1 MNRVATLR
9 RKIFA
14 LGVAP
19 PALLA
24 IGIMCVLVVQGRRL
38 QALVAS
44 QTDRLV
50 HEHLSRTARDARLL
64 AEASHTEILQQVKHN
79 MAVARDVLSRA
90 GAVTLGRE
98 AVAWRAVSQMDGSV
112 QRAVLP
118 KILVGGRWIGQNSD
132 VARATPVVDDVQRL
146 VGGAATIFQRMN
158 DRGDMLRVATNV
170 VTQEGG
176 RAVGTYIPAIGPD
189 GTPNEVIA
197 QVLRDQP
204 FLGRAFVVD
213 AWYLT
218 VYEPLRDPSGVLVG
232 MLFVGVR
239 QDSLES
245 IRRAIANM
253 RIGNSGDVV
262 VLGGRGK
269 QRGTYIISPD
279 GKHDGES
286 MWNRRDASG
295 KLFTQDIVAAAST
308 LAADETAPVEYS
320 VRRPGTNR
328 PQDRVAAITY
338 FEPWDWVIVASMRR
352 DEATQGGQ
360 RVIDSI
366 ALTAGVV
373 ALLAIALLGAAAW
386 GAREATPRIAAPF
399 EALKQVLDNVAE
411 GFLAVDAR
419 GSISQERSA
428 ILEEWFGYLQPEEL
442 AWQYLGSDDH
452 EFASR
457 MQRAWPSLFGHA
469 GEREHGLASMPT
481 QLHRGGRTFAV
492 AYRVA
497 AGSGPRRVI
506 LVIAD
511 VTLVLANER
520 REQRMQQEL
529 QQAQK
534 MEAVGQLASG
544 IAHDFNNVLS
554 IILTFA
560 GSLQEELPDGEL
572 RSYAHEIERAGHRA
586 SSLTKQLLAF
596 GRRQVLHPEVL
607 DVSQVLG
614 NLTAMIRRLIGEHI
628 EVRENVAEASCGH
641 VFMDPSQLEHLIVN
655 LAVNARDAM
664 PHGGHLTIEA
674 SSIELSPDHALCTQR
689 LAPGP
694 YVQIRISD
702 SGIGMDAATLSRI
715 FEPFFT
721 TKEKGKG
728 TGLGLAMVYAAVEQ
742 SHGAIDVTSAVGAGT
757 TFTLH
762 FPRVP
767 PSDERGEVER
777 EAPAHRRGGERV
789 LLVEDEPQVR
799 AALRH
804 YLTEAGYTVVEAA
817 NGEAGLAIFETER
830 AGIDL
835 VVTDVVMP
843 GMGGL
848 ALGQA
853 IREQSAV
860 PVLYISGYSDE
871 VASGKM
877 TIPPLLLLQKPFDG
891 RTLVD
896 RIHAV
901 MSVAVQERG
910 DASPRSVVRG
920 ISVRT

>member
-19 PALLA
+19 PAILA
-24 IGIMCVLVVQGRRL
+24 IGIMGLLIVQGRRL
-38 QALVAS
+38 QALVSS

-64 AEASHTEILQQVKHN
+64 AEASHTEILKQVKHN

-90 GAVTLGRE
+90 GVVTLGRE
-98 AVAWRAVSQMDGSV
+98 AVEWRAVSQVDASV
-112 QRAVLP
+112 QPVVLP
-118 KILVGGRWIGQNSD
+118 KLLIGGRWLGQNSD
-132 VARATPVVDDVQRL
+132 VARATPVVDEVRRL

-158 DRGDMLRVATNV
+158 ERGDMLRVATNV
-170 VTQEGG
+170 VTREGE
-176 RAVGTYIPAIGPD
+176 RAVGTYIPAIAPD

-197 QVLRDQP
+197 RVLGDQA

-218 VYEPLRDPSGVLVG
+218 VYEPLRDPAGVIVG

-245 IRRAIANM
+245 IRKAIANM
-253 RIGNSGDVV
+253 RVGNSGDVV

-269 QRGTYIISPD
+269 QRGSYIISPE

-286 MWNRRDASG
+286 MWDRRDASG
-295 KLFTQDIVAAAST
+295 KLFTQEIVAAASR
-308 LAADETAPVEYS
+308 LAGDETAPVEYS
-320 VRRPGTNR
+320 VHRPGTDR
-328 PQDRVAAITY
+328 PHDRIAAITY

-366 ALTAGVV
+366 ALAAGVV

-386 GAREATPRIAAPF
+386 AAREAAPRIAAPF
-399 EALKQVLDNVAE
+399 EALKQVLDNVGE
-411 GFLAVDAR
+411 GFLTVDAR
-419 GSISQERSA
+419 GSISEERSA
-428 ILEEWFGYLQPEEL
+428 ILEEWFGHLQPDKL
-442 AWQYLGSDDH
+442 VWQYLGRDDY

-457 MQRAWPSLFGHA
+457 MQRAWPSLFGDA
-469 GEREHGLASMPT
+469 GECELGHASMPT
-481 QLHRGGRTFAV
+481 QVQRNGRTFAV
-492 AYRVA
+492 ACRAVA
-497 AGSGPRRVI
+497 GNGPHRVI
-506 LVIAD
+506 LVISD
-511 VTLVLANER
+511 VTLVLAKECRER
-520 REQRMQQEL
+520 RMQQEL

-560 GSLQEELPDGEL
+560 GSLQEELPKGEL
-572 RSYAHEIERAGHRA
+572 RSYAEEIERAGQRA

-596 GRRQVLHPEVL
+596 GRKQVLHPEAL
-607 DVSQVLG
+607 DVSQVLA

-628 EVRENVAEASCGH
+628 EVREHVAGTCGH

-674 SSIELSPDHALCTQR
+674 SDVVLSPEHSLCARR

-694 YVQIRISD
+694 YVRMRITD
-702 SGIGMDAATLSRI
+702 SGRGMDPATLSHI

-742 SHGAIDVTSAVGAGT
+742 SHGAIDVSSVVGVGT
-757 TFTLH
+757 TFMLH

-767 PSDERGEVER
+767 PPHVGSAVQR
-777 EAPAHRRGGERV
+777 EAPAHRGGGERI

-799 AALRH
+799 AALRRC
-804 YLTEAGYTVVEAA
+804 LTEAGYSVVEAA
-817 NGEAGLAIFETER
+817 NGEAGLTIVEADR
-830 AGIDL
+830 GGIDL
-835 VVTDVVMP
+835 VVTDIVMP

-848 ALGQA
+848 ALGHA
-853 IREQSAV
+853 IGERHAV

-871 VASGKM
+871 VASGARP
-877 TIPPLLLLQKPFDG
+877 IPPLLLLQKPFDG

-896 RIHAV
+896 RIQAV
-901 MSVAVQERG
+901 MGVDVT
-910 DASPRSVVRG
+910 AS
-920 ISVRT
+920 